1 MRKIG
6 SRHVGGKKNTLK
18 DTKDDKNENFFSINV
33 CGQYKEIWKKNGQ
46 GRALLLRREK
56 NAPVVAWERDSEG
69 IICRPNSASYFFI
82 TTVPITLQQANAV
95 RLVSN

>member
-1 MRKIG
+1 MTNMRIF
-6 SRHVGGKKNTLK
+6 SPSMYADNIKKY
-18 DTKDDKNENFFSINV
+18 
-33 CGQYKEIWKKNGQ
+33 GKNGQ

-56 NAPVVAWERDSEG
+56 NAPVMAWEIDSEG